1 MDRRKLC
8 AGQSWALLAAP
19 GPTPAWPSL
28 VGGLCVWCRPQS
40 LGLTF
45 VGCSGGCPEGPPPIS
60 HRSRRVL
67 GPPTLAGLGL
77 GDPWLQGAQGCP
89 WNPGE
94 QRGGHGAGCRWA
106 WRGGGAQPASLTF
119 SPPSSE
125 GTRGA
130 GGVALPE
137 QQGRA
142 WRQCPQRHRGATV
155 LQPFPHP
162 PFPPPVGAEGASP
175 WPWLSAEKVALPL
188 AAAAEAFLGF
198 GGCVCALAPGDRA
211 PSDAGYV
218 STLPTAGS
226 WELLCTAV
234 SCWAPGSLRCP
245 PWGSPQLV
253 PKQTL
258 PSCLSGRDPACQR
271 QAQMGGPGRA
281 PLRGQQCPHIP

>member
-1 MDRRKLC
+1 MRGPELGPIGGTWAYSRLAQPGRWPLRVVPASEPGLDIRGLLWGLPRGTSPDLPSVE
-8 AGQSWALLAAP
+8 AG
-19 GPTPAWPSL
+19 AWPSHL
-28 VGGLCVWCRPQS
+28 GWPGAGRP
-40 LGLTF
+40 LAA
-45 VGCSGGCPEGPPPIS
+45 GCPGLSLEPRGAEGWPW
-60 HRSRRVL
+60 SRVSV
-67 GPPTLAGLGL
+67 GVA
-77 GDPWLQGAQGCP
+77 
-89 WNPGE
+89 
-94 QRGGHGAGCRWA
+94 RW
-106 WRGGGAQPASLTF
+106 GAQPASLTF

-175 WPWLSAEKVALPL
+175 WPWLSAEKAALPL